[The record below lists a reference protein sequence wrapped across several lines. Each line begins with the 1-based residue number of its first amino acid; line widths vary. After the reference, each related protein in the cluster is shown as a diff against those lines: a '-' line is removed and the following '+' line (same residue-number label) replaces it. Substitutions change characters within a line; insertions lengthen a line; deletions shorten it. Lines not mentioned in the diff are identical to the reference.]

1 MISFMQKN
9 VFNTII
15 FLIAVLTIFS
25 CSSSRHSKTK
35 RLPGIWQ
42 ASPITIDG
50 SDKDWPSPYPEY
62 DDKAMLGYAVS
73 NDKENIY
80 VTVETGDPA
89 TQLKILR
96 EGLTVWIDRAAGK
109 EEVTA
114 INYPIPTAQTEQ
126 HQPRHRSSNTGEGQ
140 QGLGTDRQLKQRMD
154 LEDKVR
160 AALNDA
166 KEYSLQGFKSC
177 NLQFPIMEMDTCG
190 IVVRIGLDSTN
201 ELIWEAK
208 IPFKSFYFK
217 SKVTRADKGK
227 PISLCFETVAMKRPP
242 GQGGGG
248 NNGNGGSGF
257 RPSVGFGG
265 MGMGMGM
272 GMGGGGMR
280 RGGGHNSGQNTSD
293 IMEPAYKSTKTYK
306 KFGVAYVE

>member
-1 MISFMQKN
+1 MQKSL
-9 VFNTII
+9 
-15 FLIAVLTIFS
+15 FLTVLFSIAVFTIFS
-25 CSSSRHSKTK
+25 CSSSKHSKTK
-35 RLPGIWQ
+35 RLPGNWQ
-42 ASPITIDG
+42 VSPITIDG

-62 DDKAMLGYAVS
+62 DEKAMLGYAVS
-73 NDKENIY
+73 NDNENIY
-80 VTVETGDPA
+80 ITVETGDPA

-96 EGLTVWIDRAAGK
+96 EGLTVWIDRKGEK

-114 INYPIPTAQTEQ
+114 INYPIPTA
-126 HQPRHRSSNTGEGQ
+126 TGETEHKLRQRLAQDGNGQ
-140 QGLGTDRQLKQRMD
+140 QGLGTDRLQKQRME

-160 AALNDA
+160 AALAGA
-166 KEYSLQGFKSC
+166 KEFSLQGFKSC

-208 IPFKSFYFK
+208 VPFKSFYFK
-217 SKVTRADKGK
+217 PAITRADKGK
-227 PISLCFETVAMKRPP
+227 TISVCFETTAMKRPA

-248 NNGNGGSGF
+248 THGPSGGGF

-272 GMGGGGMR
+272 GGGGMHR
-280 RGGGHNSGQNTSD
+280 AGGRSGGQSTTD

-306 KFGVAYVE
+306 KFGIAYQ

>member
-1 MISFMQKN
+1 MQKR
-9 VFNTII
+9 I
-15 FLIAVLTIFS
+15 FYTGILLISVSTIFS

-35 RLPGIWQ
+35 RLPGTWQ
-42 ASPITIDG
+42 ASAITIDG

-62 DDKAMLGYAVS
+62 DDKAQVGYAVS

-80 VTVETGDPA
+80 ITVETGDPA

-96 EGLTVWIDRAAGK
+96 EGLTVWIDRTAGK

-114 INYPIPTAQTEQ
+114 INYPIPVAQTEQ
-126 HQPRHRSSNTGEGQ
+126 QEPRQRTSNKGNGQGQ
-140 QGLGTDRQLKQRMD
+140 QGLGSDWQQRRRME

-160 AALNDA
+160 AALNKA

-190 IVVRIGLDSTN
+190 IVVRVGLDSTN

-208 IPFKSFYFK
+208 IPFRSFYFK
-217 SKVTRADKGK
+217 PQITRADKGK
-227 PISLCFETVAMKRPP
+227 PISVCFETIGMKRPA
-242 GQGGGG
+242 GQGGGGG
-248 NNGNGGSGF
+248 NNGYNGGGF
-257 RPSVGFGG
+257 RPGIGFGG

-272 GMGGGGMR
+272 GMGGGMH
-280 RGGGHNSGQNTSD
+280 RGGGSRNGSQNSND
-293 IMEPAYKSTKTYK
+293 IMEPAYRSTKTYK
-306 KFGVAYVE
+306 KFGLAYVE